1 MDLSAKN
8 LLLRIKVVTRSGVL
22 IWMPF
27 YLGGE
32 RMKLIIDEKEMS
44 VERGLSG
51 FDLMKLLG
59 IKKALAY
66 RLNGQLFDLR
76 SPILDEGDLSFLT
89 EDDIQSL
96 ELLRH
101 SASHLLA
108 QAISHLYPQALF
120 GFGPAIEDG
129 FYYDIDF
136 KDTVITDSDFAKIE
150 AEMKK
155 ISKENLPIIRHDVTK
170 DEAKK
175 IFAHN
180 PYKLELISGIEGQ
193 ISVYEQGD
201 FVDLCTGP
209 HLPSTGYI
217 KHFKLQSVAGAYWRG
232 DSKNKQLVRIY
243 GTAFFSENDLKNFLA
258 NLEEAKKRDHK
269 KLGRELGLFMIS
281 EFGPGMP
288 FWLPNGM
295 ILRNELENFWYDIH
309 TKEGYVFVKT
319 PIMLN
324 RQLWEISG
332 HWSNYKDNMYTTKID
347 EQEFAIKPMNC
358 PGGILVY
365 KNDLHS
371 YKDLPIRMG
380 ELGLVHRHEAS
391 GALNGL
397 FRVRTFTQDDAHVFC
412 RPDQLED
419 ELEKLL
425 HLFDKIYAVF
435 GLSYNIELSTRPEKK
450 YIGDIKIWDLAEA
463 ALAKAC
469 HAVGKE
475 YKLNPGDGAFYGPKL
490 DFKLRDSLNRVWQCG
505 TIQLDMNLP
514 ERFDVTYID
523 ENNTKQRPIMLHRAI
538 FGSVER
544 FIGILTENFAGA
556 FPLWL
561 SPEQVRILPVNNEV
575 HGDYAK
581 EVLAKL
587 LSINIRAKVDD
598 SNEKLGYR
606 LRQAQIKKIPYTLVI
621 GDKEM
626 EEKSVTFRPY
636 GSELQVK
643 VSLDNFMEKVHLEVV
658 SKSLPVRE

>member
-180 PYKLELISGIEGQ
+180 PYKLELIAGIEGQ

-243 GTAFFSENDLKNFLA
+243 GTAFFSEDDLKNFLA